1 MPDEPQSLDFLLA
14 QICRLHY
21 ARAHALLED
30 LGLYRGQPPVL
41 HALWD
46 QEGLTHGDLAARL
59 HVSPATMTKM
69 LRRMEKAGFIE
80 RRADPDDERVSRV
93 YLTEGGRAIQAAVK
107 QVWHRMEEEI
117 LEDLTSDE
125 RDMLRRCFLQ
135 MRQNL
140 IQLTESPSSRPAVIP
155 E

>member
-1 MPDEPQSLDFLLA
+1 MPYEPESLDFLLA

-69 LRRMEKAGFIE
+69 LRRMERAGFVE

-93 YLTEGGRAIQAAVK
+93 YLTDGGRAIQAAVK

-117 LEDLTSDE
+117 FGSLTSGE
-125 RDMLRRCFLQ
+125 REVLRRCFVQ

-140 IQLTESPSSRPAVIP
+140 IGLNETPSPRRAAVP
-155 E
+155 Q

>member
-1 MPDEPQSLDFLLA
+1 MSYEPESLDFLLA

-21 ARAHALLED
+21 ARAHALLET

-46 QEGLTHGDLAARL
+46 REGLTHGDLAARL

-80 RRADPDDERVSRV
+80 RRSDPDDERVSRV
-93 YLTEGGRAIQAAVK
+93 YLTDSGRAVQAAVR
-107 QVWHRMEEEI
+107 QVWHTMEEE
-117 LEDLTSDE
+117 TFAGFTPQE
-125 RDMLRRCFLQ
+125 RDVLRRSYLR
-135 MRQNL
+135 MRENL
-140 IQLTESPSSRPAVIP
+140 TRATDVDQP
-155 E
+155 